1 MNKIWKKKKKK
12 KNSVGNSLAVQWLG
26 LGVFTAVGPG
36 LISVREL
43 RSQKLLFMGQKESF
57 K

>member
-1 MNKIWKKKKKK
+1 MNKIWKKKK